1 MPDRVIAPR
10 RFARESAAKSDNGT
24 SCAMDVKVL
33 VVDDQQPFRAALRD
47 LVAAMPGFT
56 VVGEA
61 ASGEEAILA
70 VEALR
75 PELVLMDVRMPGIG
89 GWRATEIL
97 VDRHPEVVVWLVTAD
112 PASALPGPAVAC
124 GAAGVADKR
133 DLTPRLLRDV
143 WEARSRRDVP
153 A

>member
-33 VVDDQQPFRAALRD
+33 VVDDEQPFRAALRD

-61 ASGEEAILA
+61 ASGEEAILE

-75 PELVLMDVRMPGIG
+75 PELVLMDVR
-89 GWRATEIL
+89 RAGRRRL
-97 VDRHPEVVVWLVTAD
+97 AGDRDPPSTA
-112 PASALPGPAVAC
+112 
-124 GAAGVADKR
+124 
-133 DLTPRLLRDV
+133 TPRSSSG
-143 WEARSRRDVP
+143 W
-153 A
+153 